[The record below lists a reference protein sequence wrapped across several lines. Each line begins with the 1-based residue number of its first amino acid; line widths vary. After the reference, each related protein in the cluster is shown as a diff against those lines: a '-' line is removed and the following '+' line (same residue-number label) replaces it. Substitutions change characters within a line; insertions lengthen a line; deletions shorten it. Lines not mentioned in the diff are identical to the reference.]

1 MPLAGY
7 ILPALPNGDQRWR
20 EQQRSVDR
28 PRRNRRERRVRVR
41 VRVRAPTRERVR
53 RNPQRSGRALARVLR
68 RRVRARALVRAQ
80 RRRVHARAPVRALAK
95 AHAKAQ
101 LARAQLVRA
110 QLARAVEEGGA
121 AAVAALNPRRVR
133 TARSSHSAVK
143 PNGPAAK
150 SISAPAR
157 SFKRPRRPSSHERD
171 GFLIGRSTTRLF
183 VRFSSPGQTLRC
195 EVPPRKLFPLAGSFH
210 LLPLASTLAHARS
223 RSGGQGGKGGIRE
236 RRR

>member
-68 RRVRARALVRAQ
+68 RRVHARALVRAQ

-101 LARAQLVRA
+101 LARAQL
-110 QLARAVEEGGA
+110 ARAVEEAGA
-121 AAVAALNPRRVR
+121 AAVAALNPRPAR
-133 TARSSHSAVK
+133 TARSSHSAVEL
-143 PNGPAAK
+143 NGPAVE
-150 SISAPAR
+150 SISTPAQ
-157 SFKRPRRPSSHERD
+157 SLKRPRRPSSHE
-171 GFLIGRSTTRLF
+171 GRLSYRPFPLLGLF
-183 VRFSSPGQTLRC
+183 VRSSSPGQALRR
-195 EVPPRKLFPLAGSFH
+195 EVPPRKLFRFAGSFH
-210 LLPLASTLAHARS
+210 LLPLSPTLAHARP
-223 RSGGQGGKGGIRE
+223 RSGGQGGKGGLRE